1 MNQIDKIEWLD
12 DDEKSRK
19 RYMDGIRQIKH
30 LRAIAAG
37 AFLNVGR
44 NAVCMDLILLK
55 FKGKKTCKK

>member
-1 MNQIDKIEWLD
+1 
-12 DDEKSRK
+12 
-19 RYMDGIRQIKH
+19 MDGIRQIKH